1 MKTKKILAFVMAVAA
16 TFVCSASAFAANG
29 EIVYSPSHH
38 GPEADTST
46 SGSATAGTT
55 TPSTSTKDDEQG
67 STATNTEEQDKY
79 KAFGY
84 SKRSALTS
92 KQKREFT
99 KCYNDVKKHTD
110 LTELTE
116 DIAEVAEEQGLEVSD
131 LAVSDIFYS
140 VLPKNKESGTRV
152 RVKAPNLDKFVAL
165 LCYSNGQWSV
175 VKDAKVNANGKLVFK
190 TKKAAAYAIVID
202 TTEEDA
208 E

>member
-1 MKTKKILAFVMAVAA
+1 MKTKKILAFIMAVAA
-16 TFVCSASAFAANG
+16 TFVCSTSAFAANG

-55 TPSTSTKDDEQG
+55 TPSTSTDQTG
-67 STATNTEEQDKY
+67 TAAKNEEQDKY
-79 KAFGY
+79 RALGY
-84 SKRSALTS
+84 SKRSALTA
-92 KQKREFT
+92 KQRREFI

-116 DIAEVAEEQGLEVSD
+116 DIADIAEEQGLDVSD

-165 LCYSNGQWSV
+165 LCYSNGEWSV

>member
-55 TPSTSTKDDEQG
+55 TPSTSTDQTG
-67 STATNTEEQDKY
+67 TAAKNEEQDKY
-79 KAFGY
+79 RALGY
-84 SKRSALTS
+84 SKRSSLTS

-116 DIAEVAEEQGLEVSD
+116 DIADIAEEQGLEVSD

-165 LCYSNGQWSV
+165 LCYSNGEWSV

>member
-55 TPSTSTKDDEQG
+55 TPSTSTDQTG
-67 STATNTEEQDKY
+67 TAAKNEEQDKY
-79 KAFGY
+79 RALGY
-84 SKRSALTS
+84 SKRSSLTA
-92 KQKREFT
+92 KQRREFT

-116 DIAEVAEEQGLEVSD
+116 DIAEIAEEQGLDVSD

-165 LCYSNGQWSV
+165 LCYSNGEWSV

>member
-38 GPEADTST
+38 GPEADSST

-55 TPSTSTKDDEQG
+55 TPSTSTDQTG
-67 STATNTEEQDKY
+67 TAAKNEEQDKY
-79 KAFGY
+79 RALGY
-84 SKRSALTS
+84 SKRSALTA
-92 KQKREFT
+92 KQRREFI

-116 DIAEVAEEQGLEVSD
+116 DIADIAEEQGLEVSD

-165 LCYSNGQWSV
+165 LCYSNGEWSV

>member
-55 TPSTSTKDDEQG
+55 TPSTSTDQTG
-67 STATNTEEQDKY
+67 TAAKNEEQDKY
-79 KAFGY
+79 RALGY
-84 SKRSALTS
+84 SKRSALTA
-92 KQKREFT
+92 KQRREFI

-116 DIAEVAEEQGLEVSD
+116 DIAEVAAEQGLDVSD

-165 LCYSNGQWSV
+165 LCYSNGEWSV

>member
-16 TFVCSASAFAANG
+16 TFVCSTSAFAANG
-29 EIVYSPSHH
+29 EIVYSPTHH
-38 GPEADTST
+38 GPEADTSA
-46 SGSATAGTT
+46 SAGTSTGT
-55 TPSTSTKDDEQG
+55 TPSTSAEETKTEEG
-67 STATNTEEQDKY
+67 STAKTEEQDKY

-84 SKRSALTS
+84 SKRSALSS

-116 DIAEVAEEQGLEVSD
+116 DIADVAEEQGIDVSD

-140 VLPKNKESGTRV
+140 VLPKDKKSGTRV

-190 TKKAAAYAIVID
+190 TKKAAAYAIVIN
-202 TTEEDA
+202 TAEEDA

>member
-55 TPSTSTKDDEQG
+55 TPSTSTDQTG
-67 STATNTEEQDKY
+67 TAAKNEEQDKY
-79 KAFGY
+79 RALGY
-84 SKRSALTS
+84 SKRSALTA
-92 KQKREFT
+92 KQRREFI

-116 DIAEVAEEQGLEVSD
+116 DIADIAEEQGLDVSD

-165 LCYSNGQWSV
+165 LCYSNGEWSV

>member
-1 MKTKKILAFVMAVAA
+1 MKTKKILAFIMAVAA

-55 TPSTSTKDDEQG
+55 TPSTSTDQTG
-67 STATNTEEQDKY
+67 TAAKNEEQDKY
-79 KAFGY
+79 RALGY
-84 SKRSALTS
+84 SKRSALTA
-92 KQKREFT
+92 KQRREFI

-116 DIAEVAEEQGLEVSD
+116 DIADIAEEQGLDVSD

-165 LCYSNGQWSV
+165 LCYSNGEWSV

>member
-1 MKTKKILAFVMAVAA
+1 MKTKKILAFIMAVAA
-16 TFVCSASAFAANG
+16 TFVGSTRAFAANG

-55 TPSTSTKDDEQG
+55 TPSTSTDQTG
-67 STATNTEEQDKY
+67 TAAKNEEQDKY
-79 KAFGY
+79 RALGY
-84 SKRSALTS
+84 SKRSALTA
-92 KQKREFT
+92 KQRREFI

-116 DIAEVAEEQGLEVSD
+116 DIADIAEEQGLEVSD

-165 LCYSNGQWSV
+165 LCYSNGEWSV

>member
-1 MKTKKILAFVMAVAA
+1 MKTKKILAFIMAVAA

-55 TPSTSTKDDEQG
+55 TPSTSTDQTG
-67 STATNTEEQDKY
+67 TAAKNEEQDKY
-79 KAFGY
+79 RALGY
-84 SKRSALTS
+84 SKRSALTA
-92 KQKREFT
+92 KQRREFI

-116 DIAEVAEEQGLEVSD
+116 DIADIAEEQGLEVSD

-165 LCYSNGQWSV
+165 LCYSNGEWSV

>member
-55 TPSTSTKDDEQG
+55 TPSTSTDQTG
-67 STATNTEEQDKY
+67 TAAKNEEQDKY
-79 KAFGY
+79 RALGY
-84 SKRSALTS
+84 SKRSALTA
-92 KQKREFT
+92 KQRREFI

-116 DIAEVAEEQGLEVSD
+116 DIADIAEEQGLEVSD

>member
-1 MKTKKILAFVMAVAA
+1 MKTKKILAFIMAVAA
-16 TFVCSASAFAANG
+16 TFVCSTSAFAANG

-55 TPSTSTKDDEQG
+55 TPSTSTDQTG
-67 STATNTEEQDKY
+67 TAAKNEEQDKY
-79 KAFGY
+79 RALGY
-84 SKRSALTS
+84 SKRSSLTA
-92 KQKREFT
+92 KQRREFI

-116 DIAEVAEEQGLEVSD
+116 DIADIAEEQGLEVSD

-165 LCYSNGQWSV
+165 LCYSNGEWSV

>member
-1 MKTKKILAFVMAVAA
+1 M
-16 TFVCSASAFAANG
+16 
-29 EIVYSPSHH
+29 
-38 GPEADTST
+38 
-46 SGSATAGTT
+46 
-55 TPSTSTKDDEQG
+55 
-67 STATNTEEQDKY
+67 
-79 KAFGY
+79 
-84 SKRSALTS
+84 R
-92 KQKREFT
+92 REFI

-116 DIAEVAEEQGLEVSD
+116 DIADIAEEQDLDVSD

-140 VLPKNKESGTRV
+140 VLPKDKKSGTRV

>member
-1 MKTKKILAFVMAVAA
+1 MKTKKILAFIMAVAA
-16 TFVCSASAFAANG
+16 TFVCSTSAFAANG

-55 TPSTSTKDDEQG
+55 TPSTSTDQTG
-67 STATNTEEQDKY
+67 TAAKNEEQDKY
-79 KAFGY
+79 RALGY
-84 SKRSALTS
+84 SKRSALTA
-92 KQKREFT
+92 KQRREFI

-116 DIAEVAEEQGLEVSD
+116 DIADIAEEHGLEVSD

-165 LCYSNGQWSV
+165 LCYSNGEWSV

>member
-55 TPSTSTKDDEQG
+55 TPSTSTDQTG
-67 STATNTEEQDKY
+67 TAAKNEEQDKY
-79 KAFGY
+79 RALGY
-84 SKRSALTS
+84 SKRSALTA
-92 KQKREFT
+92 KQRREFI

-116 DIAEVAEEQGLEVSD
+116 DIADIAEEQGLDVSD

>member
-55 TPSTSTKDDEQG
+55 TPSTSTDQTG
-67 STATNTEEQDKY
+67 TAAKNEEQDKY
-79 KAFGY
+79 RAVGY
-84 SKRSALTS
+84 SKRSALTA
-92 KQKREFT
+92 KQRREFI

-116 DIAEVAEEQGLEVSD
+116 DIADIAEEQGLDVSD

-165 LCYSNGQWSV
+165 LCYSNGEWSV

>member
-1 MKTKKILAFVMAVAA
+1 MAVAA

-67 STATNTEEQDKY
+67 STAANAEEQDKY
-79 KAFGY
+79 KAYGY
-84 SKRSALTS
+84 SKRSALTA

-116 DIAEVAEEQGLEVSD
+116 DIADIAEEQGLDVSD

-140 VLPKNKESGTRV
+140 VLPKDKKSGTRV

-165 LCYSNGQWSV
+165 LCYSNGQCSV
-175 VKDAKVNANGKLVFK
+175 VKDAKVNASLRYRYRHYRGRR
-190 TKKAAAYAIVID
+190 
-202 TTEEDA
+202 
-208 E
+208 

>member
-1 MKTKKILAFVMAVAA
+1 MKTKKILAFIMAVAA

-165 LCYSNGQWSV
+165 LCYSNGEWSV

>member
-55 TPSTSTKDDEQG
+55 TPSTSTDQTG
-67 STATNTEEQDKY
+67 TAAKNEEQDKY
-79 KAFGY
+79 RALGY
-84 SKRSALTS
+84 SKRSALTA
-92 KQKREFT
+92 KQRREFI

-116 DIAEVAEEQGLEVSD
+116 DIADIAEEQGLEVSD

-140 VLPKNKESGTRV
+140 ILPKNKESGTRV

-165 LCYSNGQWSV
+165 LCYSNGEWSV

>member
-55 TPSTSTKDDEQG
+55 TPSTSTDQTG
-67 STATNTEEQDKY
+67 TAAKNEEQDKY
-79 KAFGY
+79 RALGY
-84 SKRSALTS
+84 SKRSALTA
-92 KQKREFT
+92 KQRREFI

-116 DIAEVAEEQGLEVSD
+116 DIAEIAEEQGLDVSD

-165 LCYSNGQWSV
+165 LCYSNGEWSV

>member
-55 TPSTSTKDDEQG
+55 TPSTSTDQTG
-67 STATNTEEQDKY
+67 TAAKNEEQDKY
-79 KAFGY
+79 RAVGY
-84 SKRSALTS
+84 SKRSALTA
-92 KQKREFT
+92 KQRREFI

-116 DIAEVAEEQGLEVSD
+116 DIADIAEEQGLDVSD

-165 LCYSNGQWSV
+165 LCYSNGEWSV

-202 TTEEDA
+202 TTEEVA

>member
-67 STATNTEEQDKY
+67 STAANTEEHDKY
-79 KAFGY
+79 KAYGY
-84 SKRSALTS
+84 SKRSALTA

-116 DIAEVAEEQGLEVSD
+116 DIADIAEEQGLDVSD

-140 VLPKNKESGTRV
+140 VLPKDKKSGTRV

-175 VKDAKVNANGKLVFK
+175 VKDAKINANGKLVFK

>member
-16 TFVCSASAFAANG
+16 TFVCSASAFAVNG

-38 GPEADTST
+38 GPEADTSA

-55 TPSTSTKDDEQG
+55 TPSTSTDQTG
-67 STATNTEEQDKY
+67 TAAKNEEQDKY
-79 KAFGY
+79 RALGY
-84 SKRSALTS
+84 SKRSALTA
-92 KQKREFT
+92 KQRREFI

-116 DIAEVAEEQGLEVSD
+116 DIADIAEEQGLDVSD

-140 VLPKNKESGTRV
+140 VLPKDKKSGTRV

>member
-55 TPSTSTKDDEQG
+55 TPSTSTDQTG
-67 STATNTEEQDKY
+67 TAAKNEEQDKY
-79 KAFGY
+79 RALGY
-84 SKRSALTS
+84 SKRSALTA
-92 KQKREFT
+92 KQRREFI

-116 DIAEVAEEQGLEVSD
+116 DIADIAEEQGLEVSD

-165 LCYSNGQWSV
+165 LCYSNGEWSV

>member
-55 TPSTSTKDDEQG
+55 TPSTSTDQTG
-67 STATNTEEQDKY
+67 TAAKNEEQDKY
-79 KAFGY
+79 RALGY
-84 SKRSALTS
+84 SKRSALTA
-92 KQKREFT
+92 KQRREFI

-116 DIAEVAEEQGLEVSD
+116 DIADIAEEQGLDVSN

-165 LCYSNGQWSV
+165 LCYSNGEWSV

>member
-67 STATNTEEQDKY
+67 STAANAEEQDKY
-79 KAFGY
+79 KAYGY
-84 SKRSALTS
+84 SKRSALTA

-116 DIAEVAEEQGLEVSD
+116 DIADIAEEQGLDVSD

-140 VLPKNKESGTRV
+140 VLPKDKKSGTRV

-175 VKDAKVNANGKLVFK
+175 VKDAKVNASGKLVFK
-190 TKKAAAYAIVID
+190 TKKAAYAIVID

>member
-55 TPSTSTKDDEQG
+55 TPSTSTDQTG
-67 STATNTEEQDKY
+67 TAAKNEEQDKY
-79 KAFGY
+79 RAVGY
-84 SKRSALTS
+84 SKRSALTA
-92 KQKREFT
+92 KQRREFI

-116 DIAEVAEEQGLEVSD
+116 DIADIAEEQGLEVSD

>member
-55 TPSTSTKDDEQG
+55 TPSTSTDQTG
-67 STATNTEEQDKY
+67 TAAKNEEQDKY
-79 KAFGY
+79 RALGY
-84 SKRSALTS
+84 SKRSALTA
-92 KQKREFT
+92 KQRREFI

-116 DIAEVAEEQGLEVSD
+116 DIAEVAEEQGLDVSD

-165 LCYSNGQWSV
+165 LCYSNGEWSV

>member
-67 STATNTEEQDKY
+67 STAANTEEQDKY
-79 KAFGY
+79 KAYGY
-84 SKRSALTS
+84 SKRSALTA

-116 DIAEVAEEQGLEVSD
+116 DIADIAEEQGLDVSD

-140 VLPKNKESGTRV
+140 VLPKDKKSGTRV

-190 TKKAAAYAIVID
+190 TMKAAAYAIVID

>member
-55 TPSTSTKDDEQG
+55 TPSTSTDQTG
-67 STATNTEEQDKY
+67 TAAKNEEQDKY
-79 KAFGY
+79 RALGY
-84 SKRSALTS
+84 SKRSSLTA
-92 KQKREFT
+92 KQRREFT

-116 DIAEVAEEQGLEVSD
+116 DIADIAEEQGLDVSD

-165 LCYSNGQWSV
+165 LCYSNGEWSV

>member
-165 LCYSNGQWSV
+165 LCYSNGEWSV

>member
-55 TPSTSTKDDEQG
+55 TPSTSTDQTG
-67 STATNTEEQDKY
+67 TAAKNEEQDKY
-79 KAFGY
+79 RALGY
-84 SKRSALTS
+84 SKRSALTA
-92 KQKREFT
+92 KQRREFI

-165 LCYSNGQWSV
+165 LCYSNGEWSV

>member
-1 MKTKKILAFVMAVAA
+1 MKTKKILAFIMAVAA
-16 TFVCSASAFAANG
+16 TFVCSTSAFAANG

-55 TPSTSTKDDEQG
+55 TPSTSTDQTG
-67 STATNTEEQDKY
+67 TAAKNEEQDTY
-79 KAFGY
+79 RALGY
-84 SKRSALTS
+84 SKRSALTA
-92 KQKREFT
+92 KQRREFI

-116 DIAEVAEEQGLEVSD
+116 DIADIAEEHGLEVSD

-165 LCYSNGQWSV
+165 LCYSNGEWSV

>member
-38 GPEADTST
+38 GPEADSST

-55 TPSTSTKDDEQG
+55 TPSTSTDQTG
-67 STATNTEEQDKY
+67 TAAKNEEQDKY
-79 KAFGY
+79 RALGY
-84 SKRSALTS
+84 SKRSALTA
-92 KQKREFT
+92 KQRREFI

-116 DIAEVAEEQGLEVSD
+116 DIADIAEEQGLDVSD

-165 LCYSNGQWSV
+165 LCYSNGEWSV

>member
-16 TFVCSASAFAANG
+16 TFVCSVSAFAANG

-55 TPSTSTKDDEQG
+55 TPSTSTDQTG
-67 STATNTEEQDKY
+67 TAAKNEEQDKY
-79 KAFGY
+79 RAVGY
-84 SKRSALTS
+84 SKRSSLTA
-92 KQKREFT
+92 KQRREFI

-116 DIAEVAEEQGLEVSD
+116 VIADIAEEQGLEVSD

-165 LCYSNGQWSV
+165 LCYSNGEWSV

>member
-55 TPSTSTKDDEQG
+55 TPSTSTDQTG
-67 STATNTEEQDKY
+67 TAAKNEEQDKY
-79 KAFGY
+79 RALGY
-84 SKRSALTS
+84 SKRSSLTA
-92 KQKREFT
+92 KQRREFT

-116 DIAEVAEEQGLEVSD
+116 DIADIAEEQGLEVSD

-165 LCYSNGQWSV
+165 LCYSNGEWSV

>member
-55 TPSTSTKDDEQG
+55 TPSTSTDQTG
-67 STATNTEEQDKY
+67 TAAKNEEQDKY
-79 KAFGY
+79 RAVGY
-84 SKRSALTS
+84 SKRSALTA
-92 KQKREFT
+92 KQRREFI

-116 DIAEVAEEQGLEVSD
+116 DIADIAEEQGLEVSD

-165 LCYSNGQWSV
+165 LCYSNGEWSV

>member
-1 MKTKKILAFVMAVAA
+1 MAVAA
-16 TFVCSASAFAANG
+16 TFVCSTSAFAANG

-55 TPSTSTKDDEQG
+55 TPSTSTDQTG
-67 STATNTEEQDKY
+67 TAAKNEEQDKY
-79 KAFGY
+79 RALGY
-84 SKRSALTS
+84 SKRSALTA
-92 KQKREFT
+92 KQRREFI

-116 DIAEVAEEQGLEVSD
+116 DIADIAEEHGLEVSD

-165 LCYSNGQWSV
+165 LCYSNGEWSV